1 MNQTSDF
8 FDGVSHGLP
17 EAGRV
22 HHLWK
27 SLYSIVPFLDCSK
40 SVFLLEREDF

>member
-1 MNQTSDF
+1 MIFNNQGANDEPEADF
-8 FDGVSHGLP
+8 FEGLGHGLP

-27 SLYSIVPFLDCSK
+27 SL
-40 SVFLLEREDF
+40 